1 MNRADLALLLVA
13 AIWGT
18 TFALLRDSMRIL
30 HPVDLMAIRF
40 TMASIVLIVLYGRRV
55 WPITRRAAID
65 GSHIALWLGAGYLT
79 QVMGLATISAS
90 RSAFITGTYVAV
102 VPVVAMILTKTRPKL
117 GEYFGIALI
126 LAGLYAFSSDAG
138 FSLAPGDLWTL
149 GTSFTFGVQ
158 VVITNMLVRR
168 SDPMA
173 LTIVQVVG
181 AAVMGWIFVAARGGI
196 GTPLV
201 IALQTW
207 ALGRTSPIK
216 ATLIFSL
223 EPVFAAIF
231 AGVFFGERMHARE
244 YLGGALIL
252 GGVAVSEIW
261 SYATRRRAA

>member
-1 MNRADLALLLVA
+1 
-13 AIWGT
+13 
-18 TFALLRDSMRIL
+18 
-30 HPVDLMAIRF
+30 
-40 TMASIVLIVLYGRRV
+40 
-55 WPITRRAAID
+55 
-65 GSHIALWLGAGYLT
+65 
-79 QVMGLATISAS
+79 
-90 RSAFITGTYVAV
+90 
-102 VPVVAMILTKTRPKL
+102 
-117 GEYFGIALI
+117 
-126 LAGLYAFSSDAG
+126 
-138 FSLAPGDLWTL
+138 
-149 GTSFTFGVQ
+149 
-158 VVITNMLVRR
+158 
-168 SDPMA
+168 MA

-196 GTPLV
+196 GTPWNEIPWGTMVYLAVAATALV